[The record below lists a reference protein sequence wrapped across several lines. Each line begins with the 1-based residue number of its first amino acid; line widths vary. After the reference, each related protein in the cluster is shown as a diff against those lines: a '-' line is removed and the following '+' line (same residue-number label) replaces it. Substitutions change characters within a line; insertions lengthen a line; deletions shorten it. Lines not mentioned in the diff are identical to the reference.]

1 MMGPPRGVR
10 VLFWSELFRPYIGG
24 NETMAAELLP
34 TLRAKGHEFVVVTSH
49 DWLSLPDRDDHRGI
63 PVHRFPFRPAVASRS
78 TGAIAGLRREVAA
91 FVEQMA
97 PDLIHLSPVG
107 PSAYFLPLSSPAT
120 RAVPLLVH
128 LHGELL
134 ASQASG
140 QGSMLRRVLHQAAWV
155 VSVSAAVL
163 AQVTEAFPSVRRRS
177 SVIPNAVREPV
188 EAPAE
193 LSFEPPRILCLGRL
207 VPEKGFD
214 VALRVLA
221 NVRRRVPGVR
231 LVVAGDG
238 GERPRLEREACEL
251 GLGEGVRFVGAVAPE
266 DVPAVINRA
275 TLVLMPSRR
284 EGLPLVAIEAALMGR
299 PVVATAVSG
308 LAEVVADGETGRLAA
323 KDDVEGLS
331 RAVLDLLAHPE
342 RTRRMGRSARERARD
357 RFGLARCTASF
368 DALYTR
374 LVPSSPEAAAATAP
388 R

>member
-1 MMGPPRGVR
+1 
-10 VLFWSELFRPYIGG
+10 
-24 NETMAAELLP
+24 
-34 TLRAKGHEFVVVTSH
+34 
-49 DWLSLPDRDDHRGI
+49 
-63 PVHRFPFRPAVASRS
+63 
-78 TGAIAGLRREVAA
+78 
-91 FVEQMA
+91 
-97 PDLIHLSPVG
+97 
-107 PSAYFLPLSSPAT
+107 
-120 RAVPLLVH
+120 
-128 LHGELL
+128 
-134 ASQASG
+134 
-140 QGSMLRRVLHQAAWV
+140 
-155 VSVSAAVL
+155 
-163 AQVTEAFPSVRRRS
+163 
-177 SVIPNAVREPV
+177 V

-193 LSFEPPRILCLGRL
+193 LPFEPPCILCLGRL
-207 VPEKGFD
+207 VPEKGVD

-221 NVRRRVPGVR
+221 NVRLRVPGVR

-238 GERPRLEREACEL
+238 GERSRLEREAREL
-251 GLGEGVRFVGAVAPE
+251 GLGEEVRFVGAVAPE

-308 LAEVVADGETGRLAA
+308 LAEVVTDGETGRLAA

-368 DALYTR
+368 DALYRR
-374 LVPSSPEAAAATAP
+374 LVPSWPEAAAAKVP